1 MLPSY
6 VVSEKLAKFALL
18 PFICTSNVNN
28 LQTVANE
35 KQIGQKFRFFKV
47 TARIIRWSWFHS
59 PLGAIFDDF
68 FFFALPC
75 EKICQIIWQKC
86 LIVKNS
92 NFKLVFNL
100 VFHDCISVRLSER
113 FLQKEEQKKNHQ
125 TLFPVGIEPI
135 TFWSSCQCSTN

>member
-35 KQIGQKFRFFKV
+35 KQIGQKFRFVKV
-47 TARIIRWSWFHS
+47 TARIIRRSWFHS

-68 FFFALPC
+68 FFL
-75 EKICQIIWQKC
+75 
-86 LIVKNS
+86 
-92 NFKLVFNL
+92 
-100 VFHDCISVRLSER
+100 
-113 FLQKEEQKKNHQ
+113 
-125 TLFPVGIEPI
+125 LFPVRR
-135 TFWSSCQCSTN
+135 SVR